1 LLKIG
6 FVKMFSAYKKVV
18 KTIRQTSTRT
28 YINQEAIMKFN
39 EIQELV
45 KLINKSNLTE
55 FKLKDGDFELSIR
68 TKKYGKMRARDI
80 QALQSAP
87 QVVSVPT
94 AVPTMTMPQAATP
107 TPAPAP
113 AAAAAEAPPTEE
125 APKSAGKNT
134 LIIKSPIVG
143 TFYRSA
149 GPDKDAYVT
158 IGDVVEVGSV
168 VCIVEAMKLFN
179 EIESEVSGKIV
190 KILIDNESPVQ
201 YDQPLFEVEPL

>member
-1 LLKIG
+1 MQAAKR
-6 FVKMFSAYKKVV
+6 

-28 YINQEAIMKFN
+28 YNNQEAIMKFN

-94 AVPTMTMPQAATP
+94 AVPTMAMPATP
-107 TPAPAP
+107 PAPVPAAPAP
-113 AAAAAEAPPTEE
+113 TADTSASADAS
-125 APKSAGKNT
+125 KSESKNT
-134 LIIKSPIVG
+134 VLIKSPIVG

-158 IGDVVEVGSV
+158 IGDVVQVGSV

>member
-1 LLKIG
+1 
-6 FVKMFSAYKKVV
+6 
-18 KTIRQTSTRT
+18 
-28 YINQEAIMKFN
+28 MKFN

-55 FKLKDGDFELSIR
+55 FKIKDGDFELSIR
-68 TKKYGKMRARDI
+68 TKKYGKMRAKDI

-87 QVVSVPT
+87 QVVSVPA
-94 AVPTMTMPQAATP
+94 AVPAMQMPPATP
-107 TPAPAP
+107 TPTPASP
-113 AAAAAEAPPTEE
+113 VADSTASAEASESE
-125 APKSAGKNT
+125 NKNT

-149 GPDKDAYVT
+149 GPDKDSYVG
-158 IGDVVEVGSV
+158 IGDIVEVGTV

-201 YDQPLFEVEPL
+201 YDQPLFEVEPI

>member
-1 LLKIG
+1 
-6 FVKMFSAYKKVV
+6 
-18 KTIRQTSTRT
+18 
-28 YINQEAIMKFN
+28 MKFN

-68 TKKYGKMRARDI
+68 TKKYGKMKA
-80 QALQSAP
+80 QAMQPPP

-94 AVPTMTMPQAATP
+94 AVPAMSM
-107 TPAPAP
+107 P
-113 AAAAAEAPPTEE
+113 AAPPAVVAPPPPPPADLPTSDSAAAE
-125 APKSAGKNT
+125 SKNT
-134 LIIKSPIVG
+134 VTIKSPIVG